1 MSPGTRCSVLALV
14 DGRSCMR
21 GATVVHHEPRVVQVE
36 MDEPLPLPVGSV
48 VGVWA
53 ADGAMAALAVV
64 NDSVGPTV
72 TVLRIVER
80 RVSALA

>member
-1 MSPGTRCSVLALV
+1 MTPGTRCSVLALI
-14 DGRSCMR
+14 DGRSSVR
-21 GATVVHHEPRVVQVE
+21 GATVVHHEPRAVHVE

-48 VGVWA
+48 VGLRGS
-53 ADGAMAALAVV
+53 DGMIATLAVV

-80 RVSALA
+80 RVSATA